1 MTKLRWDMQNNR
13 RARKYLGTSVQ
24 TKLLFLVFFSAII
37 PAAIVGLCMYYF
49 IFSMMARQMMFPEAI
64 AANLMPVLNRVNV
77 VVLITLPLSLVLI
90 WVVALEL
97 SHRIAGPLY
106 RMEKDLDER
115 IKGTRQGPII
125 LRKNDE
131 LKPLADKINK
141 LMCK

>member
-1 MTKLRWDMQNNR
+1 MQNNR

-64 AANLMPVLNRVNV
+64 AANLIPVLNRVNV

-115 IKGTRQGPII
+115 IKGIRQGPIV

-141 LMCK
+141 LICK